1 MPNKTIEEQ
10 AIHLVKTEKHS
21 WEDATVFITEKIAFQ
36 MRNLIRQCRKNYW
49 GIFDQQTDPTTGRKK
64 IWVPMTEVL
73 TEAVVKNIDLDTK
86 DINFRAKKA
95 SAIGL
100 TALVRNVI
108 KNYLDNTYFGED
120 LDMTLRQLAMDGTVV
135 WKTTEEYN
143 EEPGK
148 KIAKRR
154 IVDLLNFYIDPTAES
169 INATGSVTERAVI
182 SIDEFKSMKD
192 WFNKDEIE
200 GTTEVSKNDEYLTNT
215 NPRTEIKYV
224 EIFERWG
231 KIPKSFITG
240 NKKDV
245 DLLEG
250 QIVCSAVNGSWKLHY
265 ISKNTKGVKPYEEAW
280 MTRVPGRW
288 YGKGVPEKIMMLQL
302 WINTIVNIR
311 INRSYISQLGIFKI
325 KKNAG
330 ITPQMLS
337 RLPANG
343 AVPVNDMN
351 DIEQMVMTEAS
362 QASYKDEDVI
372 NSWAER
378 LTSAFEVVTG
388 ESMPSSTTATAIATQ
403 TRTAQ
408 SAFALIKEGVG
419 SFLQRWVK
427 RQLMPIVQKSITK
440 EEVYR
445 VTGEIEEVRELDNII
460 VDKALYEQISAI
472 MASGEMVD
480 ETQIERVRQDALAQ
494 LGSQGKDR
502 FVTLMND
509 INLTDYDVQVYI
521 TNEEID
527 KGVLTQNLISILQ
540 LAPEYKDVVLRQAF
554 DIMGL
559 DSYQLKKPMMNPMM
573 QQGMPQPPTQNPQE
587 VFTNANV

>member
-240 NKKDV
+240 NEKDV
-245 DLLEG
+245 DLIEG
-250 QIVCSAVNGSWKLHY
+250 QIACSSVNGSWKLHY
-265 ISKNTKGVKPYEEAW
+265 VAKNTKGVKPYEEAW

-311 INRSYISQLGIFKI
+311 INRSYVSQLGIFKI

>member
-1 MPNKTIEEQ
+1 
-10 AIHLVKTEKHS
+10 
-21 WEDATVFITEKIAFQ
+21 
-36 MRNLIRQCRKNYW
+36 
-49 GIFDQQTDPTTGRKK
+49 
-64 IWVPMTEVL
+64 
-73 TEAVVKNIDLDTK
+73 
-86 DINFRAKKA
+86 
-95 SAIGL
+95 
-100 TALVRNVI
+100 
-108 KNYLDNTYFGED
+108 
-120 LDMTLRQLAMDGTVV
+120 
-135 WKTTEEYN
+135 
-143 EEPGK
+143 
-148 KIAKRR
+148 
-154 IVDLLNFYIDPTAES
+154 
-169 INATGSVTERAVI
+169 
-182 SIDEFKSMKD
+182 
-192 WFNKDEIE
+192 
-200 GTTEVSKNDEYLTNT
+200 
-215 NPRTEIKYV
+215 
-224 EIFERWG
+224 
-231 KIPKSFITG
+231 
-240 NKKDV
+240 
-245 DLLEG
+245 
-250 QIVCSAVNGSWKLHY
+250 
-265 ISKNTKGVKPYEEAW
+265 
-280 MTRVPGRW
+280 
-288 YGKGVPEKIMMLQL
+288 
-302 WINTIVNIR
+302 
-311 INRSYISQLGIFKI
+311 
-325 KKNAG
+325 
-330 ITPQMLS
+330 MLS